1 MNQKKTWNVR
11 DRPKAELENLLMKT
25 YKEIKATY
33 RQVQQAAK
41 IEDAEYYIK
50 MAFRKKALASEIEC
64 ELYRREC
71 TGAWLNEV
79 K

>member
-11 DRPKAELENLLMKT
+11 DQTKTELENLLMKT

-33 RQVQQAAK
+33 KQAQQAAK
-41 IEDAEYYIK
+41 LEDAEYYIEI
-50 MAFRKKALASEIEC
+50 AFRKKALASEIEC
-64 ELYRREC
+64 ELYKREC
-71 TGAWLNEV
+71 LGEWLNEA

>member
-1 MNQKKTWNVR
+1 MNQKKKWNVR
-11 DRPKAELENLLMKT
+11 DQPKNELERLLMKT

-33 RQVQQAAK
+33 SQAEQAAK
-41 IEDAEYYIK
+41 IEDAKYYIE
-50 MAFRKKALASEIEC
+50 MAFRKKALASEIES

-71 TGAWLNEV
+71 MGEWLNEA